1 MINEVAAL
9 ILHILPMLLMVLPL
23 CAEEASNC
31 RVNINVFALVG
42 FEDEGTGEEQ
52 LCFCCKTRSCGSH
65 VMGSARI
72 LRRLDAGTKVLDFD
86 HLESATKDFGLYW
99 CKQMRKSSQVRTTLC
114 FAVVK
119 TKRLPL
125 A

>member
-1 MINEVAAL
+1 VINEVAAL

-72 LRRLDAGTKVLDFD
+72 LRRLDAGTKVLHF
-86 HLESATKDFGLYW
+86 FGLYW